1 MNGWC
6 KKAIQALL
14 ISVVA
19 LNLCVAQVVESKT
32 SASGTGLTKEGAIQ
46 AALVA
51 AASQAFGFQIS
62 ATTSVVAIAAESS
75 TNQVDESVYL
85 SAINQQVMKQVNS
98 PTNKPIL
105 GFAVD
110 RIDKTGDIGWEATV
124 TMRYAQFKKMGGESE
139 RRSMVVTT
147 NEKRYRDLV
156 TTTVG
161 QSIVASRRFD
171 VLNRENS
178 ALFNQEAAFIQGSD
192 AANAEVARLGQ
203 ASGADYL
210 VIAEIQGL
218 SLANNQRQ
226 TIQMT
231 GEVLVRSSV
240 SGMLKLQ
247 VVEFSSRKV
256 KWSASEKFGGSYG
269 GVSSIS
275 DETLIGLVSAAS
287 DKLVQKMIASIYPIM
302 IVKVLNG
309 TTAIVNRGEDSV
321 KKGETYGVFL
331 MGEELKDPQSGESLG
346 ALEVEV
352 GIGTIVDV
360 KPKVSTIIVKAGG
373 LDPSPKTEYLLRPA
387 TAPAPTPQAAP
398 AGQRAPAQPSQQDT
412 RRDTFLR

>member
-1 MNGWC
+1 MHQTF
-6 KKAIQALL
+6 KKIILL
-14 ISVVA
+14 AFTLVNFHVA
-19 LNLCVAQVVESKT
+19 AQVTELSVSGEGSGATREQAIAAALT
-32 SASGTGLTKEGAIQ
+32 SAAG
-46 AALVA
+46 
-51 AASQAFGFQIS
+51 QAFGVAIDAATVSQSLAVEASTNEGS
-62 ATTSVVAIAAESS
+62 ASLMVNQLNQVVAQRV
-75 TNQVDESVYL
+75 T
-85 SAINQQVMKQVNS
+85 S
-98 PTNKPIL
+98 PGNKPIL
-105 GFAVD
+105 GYTIGFANESAAGVW
-110 RIDKTGDIGWEATV
+110 KAGV
-124 TMRYAQFKKMGGESE
+124 TMRYAQFKKMGGDSD

-147 NEKRYRDLV
+147 NEKRYRDLL

-210 VIAEIQGL
+210 VIAELQGL

-275 DETLIGLVSAAS
+275 DQTLIGLVSEAS
-287 DKLVQKMIASIYPIM
+287 DKLVQKMISSIYPIM

-387 TAPAPTPQAAP
+387 KAPAPAPQAAP

>member
-1 MNGWC
+1 MHQTF
-6 KKAIQALL
+6 KKIIL
-14 ISVVA
+14 VA
-19 LNLCVAQVVESKT
+19 FTLVNFHAAAQVTELSVSGEGSGATREQAIAAALT
-32 SASGTGLTKEGAIQ
+32 SAAG
-46 AALVA
+46 
-51 AASQAFGFQIS
+51 QAFGVAIDAATVSKSLAVEASTNEGS
-62 ATTSVVAIAAESS
+62 ASLMVNQLNQVVAQRV
-75 TNQVDESVYL
+75 T
-85 SAINQQVMKQVNS
+85 S
-98 PTNKPIL
+98 PDNKPIL
-105 GFAVD
+105 GYTIGFANESAAGVW
-110 RIDKTGDIGWEATV
+110 KAGV
-124 TMRYAQFKKMGGESE
+124 TMRYAQFKKMGGNSD

-147 NEKRYRDLV
+147 NEKRYRDLL

-210 VIAEIQGL
+210 VIAELQGL

-240 SGMLKLQ
+240 SGILKLQ

-275 DETLIGLVSAAS
+275 DGTLIGLVSAAS

-387 TAPAPTPQAAP
+387 TAPAPAPQAAP
-398 AGQRAPAQPSQQDT
+398 AGQRAPAQPTQQDT

>member
-1 MNGWC
+1 
-6 KKAIQALL
+6 
-14 ISVVA
+14 
-19 LNLCVAQVVESKT
+19 
-32 SASGTGLTKEGAIQ
+32 
-46 AALVA
+46 VA

-62 ATTSVVAIAAESS
+62 ASTSVVAIAAESS
-75 TNQVDESVYL
+75 TNQVDESLYL
-85 SAINQQVMKQVNS
+85 TAINQQVMKQVNS

-105 GFAVD
+105 GFNVD
-110 RIDKTGDIGWEATV
+110 RLDKAGDVGWEATV
-124 TMRYAQFKKMGGESE
+124 TMRYAQFKKMGAPSD
-139 RRSMVVTT
+139 RRSVVVTT
-147 NEKRYRDLV
+147 NEKRYRDLL

-192 AANAEVARLGQ
+192 AASAEVARLGQ

-210 VIAEIQGL
+210 VIAELQGL

-275 DETLIGLVSAAS
+275 DQTLIGLVSGAA
-287 DKLVQKMIASIYPIM
+287 DTLVQKMISSIYPIM

-309 TTAIVNRGEDSV
+309 STAIVNRGEDSI
-321 KKGETYGVFL
+321 KKGESYGVFL

-352 GIGTIVDV
+352 GVGTIVDV
-360 KPKVSTIIVKAGG
+360 KPKVSTIIVKGGG
-373 LDPSPKTEYLLRPA
+373 LDPKSEYLLRPA
-387 TAPAPTPQAAP
+387 AAPAKTAAPPP
-398 AGQRAPAQPSQQDT
+398 AGQRAPAQPSQQDV
-412 RRDTFLR
+412 RRDTFLK

>member
-1 MNGWC
+1 MHQTF
-6 KKAIQALL
+6 KKIILLTLALVSINAVGQVTERSVSGEGSGATREQAIASAL
-14 ISVVA
+14 
-19 LNLCVAQVVESKT
+19 T
-32 SASGTGLTKEGAIQ
+32 SAAG
-46 AALVA
+46 
-51 AASQAFGFQIS
+51 QAFG
-62 ATTSVVAIAAESS
+62 VAIDAATVSKSLAVEAS
-75 TNQVDESVYL
+75 TNEGSSSLMVNQLNQVVSQRVT
-85 SAINQQVMKQVNS
+85 S
-98 PTNKPIL
+98 PGNKPIL
-105 GFAVD
+105 GYTIGFATESAAGVW
-110 RIDKTGDIGWEATV
+110 KAGV
-124 TMRYAQFKKMGGESE
+124 TMRYAQFKKMGANSD

-147 NEKRYRDLV
+147 NEKRYRDLL

-210 VIAEIQGL
+210 VIAELQGL

-275 DETLIGLVSAAS
+275 DQTLIGLVSAAS

-360 KPKVSTIIVKAGG
+360 KPKVSTIILKAGG
-373 LDPSPKTEYLLRPA
+373 LDPSPKSEYLLRPA
-387 TAPAPTPQAAP
+387 TAPAPAPQAAP
-398 AGQRAPAQPSQQDT
+398 TGQRAPAQPSQQDT

>member
-1 MNGWC
+1 MHQTF
-6 KKAIQALL
+6 KKIIL
-14 ISVVA
+14 VA
-19 LNLCVAQVVESKT
+19 FTLVNFHAAAQVTELSV
-32 SASGTGLTKEGAIQ
+32 SGEGSGATREQ
-46 AALVA
+46 AVA
-51 AASQAFGFQIS
+51 AALTSAAGQAFGVAIDAATVSSSLAVEASTNEGS
-62 ATTSVVAIAAESS
+62 ASLMVNQLNQVVAQRV
-75 TNQVDESVYL
+75 T
-85 SAINQQVMKQVNS
+85 S
-98 PTNKPIL
+98 PGNKPIL
-105 GFAVD
+105 GYTITFANASAAGVW
-110 RIDKTGDIGWEATV
+110 KAGV
-124 TMRYAQFKKMGGESE
+124 TMRYAQFKKMGGDSD

-147 NEKRYRDLV
+147 SEKRYRDLL

-210 VIAEIQGL
+210 VIAELQGL

-240 SGMLKLQ
+240 SGILKLQ

-275 DETLIGLVSAAS
+275 DGTLIGLVSAAS

-387 TAPAPTPQAAP
+387 TAPAPAPQAAP
-398 AGQRAPAQPSQQDT
+398 AGQRAPSQPTQQDT

>member
-1 MNGWC
+1 MHQTF
-6 KKAIQALL
+6 KKIIL
-14 ISVVA
+14 VA
-19 LNLCVAQVVESKT
+19 FILVNFHAAAQVTELSVSGEGSGATRDQAIAAALT
-32 SASGTGLTKEGAIQ
+32 SAAG
-46 AALVA
+46 
-51 AASQAFGFQIS
+51 QAFGVAIDAATVSKSLAVETSTNEGS
-62 ATTSVVAIAAESS
+62 ASLMVNQLNQVVAQRV
-75 TNQVDESVYL
+75 T
-85 SAINQQVMKQVNS
+85 S
-98 PTNKPIL
+98 PGNKPIL
-105 GFAVD
+105 GYTIGFANESAAGVW
-110 RIDKTGDIGWEATV
+110 KAGV
-124 TMRYAQFKKMGGESE
+124 TMRYAQFKKMGGDSD

-147 NEKRYRDLV
+147 NEKRFPELL

-210 VIAEIQGL
+210 VIAELQGL

-240 SGMLKLQ
+240 SGILKLQ

-275 DETLIGLVSAAS
+275 DGTLIGLVSAAS

-387 TAPAPTPQAAP
+387 TAPAPAPQAAP
-398 AGQRAPAQPSQQDT
+398 AGQRAPAQPTQQDT

>member
-1 MNGWC
+1 VHQTF
-6 KKAIQALL
+6 KKIILL
-14 ISVVA
+14 AFTLVNFHVA
-19 LNLCVAQVVESKT
+19 AQVTELSVSGEGSGATREQAIAAALT
-32 SASGTGLTKEGAIQ
+32 SAAG
-46 AALVA
+46 
-51 AASQAFGFQIS
+51 QAFGVAIDAATVSQSLAVEASTNEGS
-62 ATTSVVAIAAESS
+62 ASLMVNQLNQVVAQRV
-75 TNQVDESVYL
+75 T
-85 SAINQQVMKQVNS
+85 S
-98 PTNKPIL
+98 PGNKPIL
-105 GFAVD
+105 GYTIGFANESAAGVW
-110 RIDKTGDIGWEATV
+110 KAGV
-124 TMRYAQFKKMGGESE
+124 TMRYAQFKKMGGDSD

-147 NEKRYRDLV
+147 NEKRYRDLL

-210 VIAEIQGL
+210 VIAELQGL

-275 DETLIGLVSAAS
+275 DQTLIGLVSEAS
-287 DKLVQKMIASIYPIM
+287 DKLVQKMISSIYPIM

-387 TAPAPTPQAAP
+387 KAPAPAPQAAP

>member
-1 MNGWC
+1 MHQTF
-6 KKAIQALL
+6 KKIFLLAL
-14 ISVVA
+14 A
-19 LNLCVAQVVESKT
+19 LVSINAVAQVTELSVSGEGSGATREQAIAAALT
-32 SASGTGLTKEGAIQ
+32 SAAG
-46 AALVA
+46 
-51 AASQAFGFQIS
+51 QAFG
-62 ATTSVVAIAAESS
+62 VAIDAATVSKSLAVEAS
-75 TNQVDESVYL
+75 TNEGSASLMVNQLNQVVSQRVT
-85 SAINQQVMKQVNS
+85 S
-98 PTNKPIL
+98 PGNKPIL
-105 GFAVD
+105 GYTIGFANESAAGVW
-110 RIDKTGDIGWEATV
+110 KAGV
-124 TMRYAQFKKMGGESE
+124 TMRYAQFKKMGGDSD
-139 RRSMVVTT
+139 RRSIVVTT
-147 NEKRYRDLV
+147 NEKRYRDLL

-161 QSIVASRRFD
+161 QSVVASRRFD

-210 VIAEIQGL
+210 VIAELQGL

>member
-1 MNGWC
+1 MHQIFN
-6 KKAIQALL
+6 KIILTALL
-14 ISVVA
+14 FCCLPVG
-19 LNLCVAQVVESKT
+19 AQVTEMAVKGEGSG
-32 SASGTGLTKEGAIQ
+32 ASREQ
-46 AALVA
+46 AVA
-51 AASQAFGFQIS
+51 AALTSAAGQAFGVAIDA
-62 ATTSVVAIAAESS
+62 ATVSKSLAVEASNNAGSDTLMVNQLNQVVAQRV
-75 TNQVDESVYL
+75 T
-85 SAINQQVMKQVNS
+85 S
-98 PTNKPIL
+98 PSNKPIL
-105 GFAVD
+105 GYTIDFATESGAGVW
-110 RIDKTGDIGWEATV
+110 KAGV
-124 TMRYAQFKKMGGESE
+124 TMRYAQFKKMGAPSD
-139 RRSMVVTT
+139 RRSVVITT
-147 NEKRYRDLV
+147 NEKRYRDLL

-171 VLNRENS
+171 VLTRENS

-192 AANAEVARLGQ
+192 AASAEVARLGQ

-210 VIAEIQGL
+210 VIAELQGL

-275 DETLIGLVSAAS
+275 DQTLIGLVSGAA
-287 DKLVQKMIASIYPIM
+287 DKLVQKMISSIYPIM

-309 TTAIVNRGEDSV
+309 STAIVNRGEDSI
-321 KKGETYGVFL
+321 KKGESYGVFL

-352 GIGTIVDV
+352 GVGTIVDV
-360 KPKVSTIIVKAGG
+360 KPKVSTIIVKGGG
-373 LDPSPKTEYLLRPA
+373 LDPKSEYLLRPA
-387 TAPAPTPQAAP
+387 TAPAPTVAP
-398 AGQRAPAQPSQQDT
+398 PAAGQRAPAQPSQQDV

>member
-1 MNGWC
+1 VHQTF
-6 KKAIQALL
+6 KKIIL
-14 ISVVA
+14 VA
-19 LNLCVAQVVESKT
+19 FTLVNFHAAAQVTEQSVTGEGSGITREHAIAAALT
-32 SASGTGLTKEGAIQ
+32 SAAG
-46 AALVA
+46 
-51 AASQAFGFQIS
+51 QAFG
-62 ATTSVVAIAAESS
+62 VAIDAATVSSSLAVEAS
-75 TNQVDESVYL
+75 TNEGSASLMVNQLNQVIAQRVT
-85 SAINQQVMKQVNS
+85 S
-98 PTNKPIL
+98 PGNKPIL
-105 GFAVD
+105 GYTIGFANESAAGVW
-110 RIDKTGDIGWEATV
+110 KAGV
-124 TMRYAQFKKMGGESE
+124 TMRYAQFKKMGGDSD
-139 RRSMVVTT
+139 RRSIVVTT
-147 NEKRYRDLV
+147 NEKRYRDLL

-161 QSIVASRRFD
+161 QSVVASRRFD

-210 VIAEIQGL
+210 VIAELQGL

-387 TAPAPTPQAAP
+387 TAPAPAPQAAP

>member
-1 MNGWC
+1 VHPTFKYILACW
-6 KKAIQALL
+6 L
-14 ISVVA
+14 ILFSHTGF
-19 LNLCVAQVVESKT
+19 AQVMEM
-32 SASGTGLTKEGAIQ
+32 SAAGEGSGVTREQ
-46 AALVA
+46 AVA
-51 AASQAFGFQIS
+51 AALTSAAGQAFGVTIDA
-62 ATTSVVAIAAESS
+62 ATVSNSLAIEASDNSGSSSLMMNQLNQVVAQRVSS
-75 TNQVDESVYL
+75 
-85 SAINQQVMKQVNS
+85 
-98 PTNKPIL
+98 PGNKPIL
-105 GFAVD
+105 GYTINFANESGAGVW
-110 RIDKTGDIGWEATV
+110 KAGV
-124 TMRYAQFKKMGGESE
+124 TMRYAQFKKLGGTSD
-139 RRSMVVTT
+139 RRSVVVTS
-147 NEKRYRDLV
+147 NEKRYRDLL

-171 VLNRENS
+171 VLNRENA

-203 ASGADYL
+203 ASGADYI

-240 SGMLKLQ
+240 SGILKLQ

-256 KWSASEKFGGSYG
+256 KWSASEKFGGTYG

-275 DETLIGLVSAAS
+275 DQTLIGLVSGAA
-287 DKLVQKMIASIYPIM
+287 DKLVQKMISSIYPIM

-309 TTAIVNRGEDSV
+309 STAIVNRGEDSV
-321 KKGETYGVFL
+321 KRGETYGVYL

-352 GIGTIVDV
+352 GVGTIVDV

-373 LDPSPKTEYLLRPA
+373 LDPKSEYLLRPA
-387 TAPAPTPQAAP
+387 SPPAPAPTAKP
-398 AGQRAPAQPSQQDT
+398 AGQRAPVQPSQQDV